1 MEQAFLGTGVTFPP
15 QIDPATGRFKM
26 SRGSQSVKESIYLIL
41 MTQVTERITRPDFGT
56 RTASYVFMDVNL
68 SELTLMKRDLE
79 DSIMSQEPRVA
90 DVEVSTQM
98 QAQQGYILINIDYV
112 LAENNERDNMV
123 FPFYLNAE
131 PEISDEEEYYE
142 PDIIDM
148 EE

>member
-1 MEQAFLGTGVTFPP
+1 
-15 QIDPATGRFKM
+15 
-26 SRGSQSVKESIYLIL
+26 
-41 MTQVTERITRPDFGT
+41 
-56 RTASYVFMDVNL
+56 MDVNL

-79 DSIMSQEPRVA
+79 DSILSQEPRIA

-131 PEISDEEEYYE
+131 PEVSDEEEYYE
-142 PDIIDM
+142 PEIVDM